1 MDDRTELFKNAV
13 DMFATYRDTA
23 AEIEGVDIARVL
35 AGKPSVDELVKR
47 NLELESEVGNMA
59 FSE

>member
-23 AEIEGVDIARVL
+23 VEIEGVDIVRVL
-35 AGKPSVDELVKR
+35 AGKPSVDELIKR
-47 NLELESEVGNMA
+47 NLELESEVGDIV